1 MVLSGWLTPSAA
13 LDITLCCE
21 DDLKR
26 ARQCLGSGTAGRCCA
41 SFPLSMLPEFRSSAP
56 ILGSDGVKSLVS
68 ALHTGHD
75 CDIA

>member
-1 MVLSGWLTPSAA
+1 MPVMAMSTFWH
-13 LDITLCCE
+13 
-21 DDLKR
+21 
-26 ARQCLGSGTAGRCCA
+26 GTAHIPQRRDRGLHRDRA
-41 SFPLSMLPEFRSSAP
+41 SRLALAATLGPEFRSSAP

>member
-1 MVLSGWLTPSAA
+1 VLEERSQLVSIPRSH
-13 LDITLCCE
+13 
-21 DDLKR
+21 
-26 ARQCLGSGTAGRCCA
+26 LGSIRRQ
-41 SFPLSMLPEFRSSAP
+41 PVRVPEFRSSAP